1 MTGYGLAEYKDQK
14 YEIIVE
20 VRNLNNRFLDVN
32 LKLPKTLSAFELILK
47 DQIKKTIKRGKITV
61 TVSFKDLSLTNGS
74 FTLNEENLNFYHN
87 ILKQIQKHTG
97 INESIKLEHFLQ
109 FRDLIEPDENVALDS
124 TYVKLISAVLDDA
137 LKQMNAMRTQEGS
150 NIGQDI
156 LQRLDDIYQLLNNIE
171 KQAEENPR
179 KELERLRIRVNELL
193 DGKEIDPERLNN
205 ELAFLAD
212 KVDIT
217 EECTRL
223 RSHIDLFRDVFAKSE
238 EIGKKLNFILQ
249 EMQRESNTIGS
260 KTSDIEI
267 SHQNIRIKEEIEKIR
282 EQVQNIE

>member
-14 YEIIVE
+14 YEITVE
-20 VRNLNNRFLDVN
+20 IRNLNNRFLDIN
-32 LKLPKTLSAFELILK
+32 LKLPKTLAAFELPLK
-47 DQIKKTIKRGKITV
+47 DQIKKKIKRGKITV
-61 TVSFKDLSLTNGS
+61 SVSFKDLSLTNGT
-74 FTLNEENLNFYHN
+74 FTVNEDNLNFYHN
-87 ILKQIQKHTG
+87 ILRQIQKHTG
-97 INESIKLEHFLQ
+97 MEESIKLEHFLQ
-109 FRDLIEPDENVALDS
+109 FKDLIEPDENIPLDPDC
-124 TYVKLISAVLDDA
+124 VQRISKVLDDA
-137 LKQMNAMRTQEGS
+137 LSQMNDMRTQEGT
-150 NIGQDI
+150 NIGRDI
-156 LQRLDDIYQLLNNIE
+156 IQRLDDIELFLQNIE
-171 KQAEENPR
+171 KLAAENPR
-179 KELERLRIRVNELL
+179 SELERLRVRVDELL
-193 DGKEIDPERLNN
+193 DGKEIDRDRLNT

-223 RSHIDLFRDVFAKSE
+223 HSHIDLFRDVFGTSG

-282 EQVQNIE
+282 EQVQNLE